1 MSWSGNWRQEWAQ
14 AVRRA
19 SSLSMTARLVGQALA
34 LDFANGSTGQCNPS
48 RERLADHLGVSEATI
63 KRALS
68 DLAKGGWLSKSTDTA
83 RNRTAHHTF
92 LIPGKSRGEVVQFT
106 GGTRKNAGQKRPAIE
121 PRTRVKSAPN
131 AGQICA
137 APYKGK
143 NQVKN
148 QGARAQASEVASPVW
163 QAALIEP
170 GSHRESTWNA
180 WLAENGWPSVAE
192 LGVRYSDATG
202 AGWRMPFALPPRD
215 GESIQARITEK
226 YLNWASARMIE
237 RKDGRA

>member
-1 MSWSGNWRQEWAQ
+1 MSWPGNWRQEWAQ

-19 SSLSMTARLVGQALA
+19 SDLSTTARLVGQALA

-48 RERLADHLGVSEATI
+48 RETLADHLCVSEATI
-63 KRALS
+63 KRALA
-68 DLAKGGWLSKSTDTA
+68 DLVNGGWLSKTTGTA
-83 RNRTAHHTF
+83 RNRTAQHTF

-106 GGTRKNAGQKRPAIE
+106 GQRARNAGQKRPAIDDG
-121 PRTRVKSAPN
+121 TRVKSEPN

-137 APYKGK
+137 TPYKGR

-148 QGARAQASEVASPVW
+148 QSAREQGSTVASPVW
-163 QAALIEP
+163 QSALIEP

-180 WLAENGWPSVAE
+180 WLAEKGWPSVSE
-192 LGVRYSDATG
+192 LGVRHSDASG
-202 AGWRMPFALPPRD
+202 VGWRMPFAFPPND
-215 GESIQARITEK
+215 SGSIQASITEK

-237 RKDGRA
+237 QKDGRA